1 MNVFNCICVRTSER
15 SETQLYFDA
24 NNGAISK
31 VCGYDSGTKHV
42 SAKLSIVEQ
51 SNPMHNVMISG
62 ELNSHDLEVDFGDV
76 TNPTTNYVATGIVT
90 VWTNNH
96 MVSTQV
102 FVPKESRRAVATAL
116 CAPKQILNVI

>member
-1 MNVFNCICVRTSER
+1 MTYLIEER
-15 SETQLYFDA
+15 
-24 NNGAISK
+24 
-31 VCGYDSGTKHV
+31 
-42 SAKLSIVEQ
+42 
-51 SNPMHNVMISG
+51 
-62 ELNSHDLEVDFGDV
+62 
-76 TNPTTNYVATGIVT
+76 TTNYVATGIVT